1 MPVAAVGVVVVVF
14 VSSKRDAE
22 TPLAHSPSA
31 PFCLAR
37 AKRAPDLHPLALP
50 LPFWLSLAR
59 VMPAHIA
66 AMSPTD
72 HAQDP
77 SRPHVR
83 PPPPAACSPK
93 PTEDGR
99 ATWAAVGCCAPP
111 SSPGLL
117 PRPALPPSA
126 AAPGAT
132 GVRILLASHRACL
145 PHVRW
150 PAANRFAAASGSLM
164 YSSSSRLDC
173 RPAERERGSTLR
185 RALAAS
191 GASSATAE
199 LQRMIR

>member
-117 PRPALPPSA
+117 PRPALPPSLPLLPPP
-126 AAPGAT
+126 APQAFGYCSP
-132 GVRILLASHRACL
+132 RIEHACL
-145 PHVRW
+145 TCAGPRRIGSLPLAARLCI
-150 PAANRFAAASGSLM
+150 PAAAASTAGRPRGREARRCGV
-164 YSSSSRLDC
+164 RLPLPGRRV
-173 RPAERERGSTLR
+173 RPQSC
-185 RALAAS
+185 S
-191 GASSATAE
+191 V
-199 LQRMIR
+199 